1 MYFLFISVREKR
13 KKERLDRYFS
23 SISLFPNSSKERER
37 RGRIS
42 SEFHPPKLKN
52 IRKFQGRRERRR
64 GIKIRS
70 RLSIRT
76 GTSDRALVTTRL
88 GGRKTPPPSES
99 IDGRVKDSSL
109 IDVGRAAEGGGWR
122 LASVPFLVTSIPVT
136 FRVSH
141 VDQSQ
146 RCGKCNSLSNV
157 RPADRQAGGRAGRGR
172 QASRSLPSPPLSSTL
187 CSEDVVACHGP
198 TPG

>member
-1 MYFLFISVREKR
+1 MGEK
-13 KKERLDRYFS
+13 
-23 SISLFPNSSKERER
+23 
-37 RGRIS
+37 
-42 SEFHPPKLKN
+42 PPLPS
-52 IRKFQGRRERRR
+52 F
-64 GIKIRS
+64 
-70 RLSIRT
+70 
-76 GTSDRALVTTRL
+76 
-88 GGRKTPPPSES
+88 PSES

-157 RPADRQAGGRAGRGR
+157 RPADRQAGGEGGR
-172 QASRSLPSPPLSSTL
+172 QASRSLPSPLVLALLGRRCCLPRPNAGIKGDGTRISLARSRNADFFCFNSREMNSTVEMIL
-187 CSEDVVACHGP
+187 FPFLAFFALVFVFEFLNL
-198 TPG
+198 

>member
-1 MYFLFISVREKR
+1 MGEK
-13 KKERLDRYFS
+13 
-23 SISLFPNSSKERER
+23 
-37 RGRIS
+37 
-42 SEFHPPKLKN
+42 PPLPS
-52 IRKFQGRRERRR
+52 F
-64 GIKIRS
+64 
-70 RLSIRT
+70 
-76 GTSDRALVTTRL
+76 
-88 GGRKTPPPSES
+88 PSES

-157 RPADRQAGGRAGRGR
+157 RPADRQAGGRAGGEGGR
-172 QASRSLPSPPLSSTL
+172 QASRSLPSPSRPRSTRKTLLPATAQRRDKRRRDENFLGSLEECGFFLLQFSRNEFHGGNDIVPFPRIL
-187 CSEDVVACHGP
+187 CTRIRFRIFEFIKLIIEIKI
-198 TPG
+198 

>member
-1 MYFLFISVREKR
+1 MGEK
-13 KKERLDRYFS
+13 
-23 SISLFPNSSKERER
+23 
-37 RGRIS
+37 
-42 SEFHPPKLKN
+42 PPLPS
-52 IRKFQGRRERRR
+52 F
-64 GIKIRS
+64 
-70 RLSIRT
+70 
-76 GTSDRALVTTRL
+76 
-88 GGRKTPPPSES
+88 PSES

-157 RPADRQAGGRAGRGR
+157 RPADRQAGGEGEAG
-172 QASRSLPSPPLSSTL
+172 QPLSPLPSPLFHALLGRRCCLPRPNAGIKGDGTRISLARSRNADFFCFNSREMNSTVEMIL
-187 CSEDVVACHGP
+187 FPFLAFFALVFVFEFLNL
-198 TPG
+198 